1 MVARR
6 SLSRELFKDTKSHY
20 SHPRVQCNLYIMH
33 HYRIC
38 ILNIINS
45 TRHATHPIPYIFCTV
60 HPFRFQRKIQKF
72 EVVAVLLMGITGEK

>member
-6 SLSRELFKDTKSHY
+6 SLSSGLFKDTKSHY

-45 TRHATHPIPYIFCTV
+45 TRHPSDPIYILYNSSISL
-60 HPFRFQRKIQKF
+60 PKENQKF